1 MFSLRLLTALCGVL
15 LVSCSDDPGP
25 INIREK
31 WGKSIDNFGLQ
42 AVYPMREDFYVGDI
56 LLSVPAPD
64 CGINKI
70 TLQPDA
76 ALVGS
81 ITPGLIKQ
89 KFNWFYGHR
98 VVLPKSESAP
108 SSNSATP
115 QAPSVAIVPQAT
127 TASIFAADGEDRSFD
142 RLRLAALPAFSVG
155 TFSKGDLGLTSVSA
169 GLGQTFGLSG
179 KSSAAV
185 SISLTGVEEVQLP
198 APEMLNAIYEFL
210 ASEEAERVLD
220 PDNMLEISQHLAFRN
235 PPVGKGCEESKP
247 LLVFIDRVFYARAID
262 FDFGYDQTIAAT
274 LGIALQA
281 ASVVQQRPELP
292 GAGIGSAPATGGPTG
307 GDQTGKPGP
316 SVQSLEKSID
326 AASAVLRALA
336 GVQPP
341 GVGAGFGF
349 GQYGGLVLRQSFERP
364 LAFGVA
370 LTYSYDLADVLEL
383 VKRYKEERAKAKGL
397 IGKAAVLKPVS
408 FMTLAADVSPDPQ
421 AAAEATASIKQYDTV
436 IEQLKKQPL
445 ATSEEG
451 KPARLPPRKGPHSPL
466 INGPMFDVERP
477 GIVPVQP
484 SGEAIT
490 VQ

>member
-1 MFSLRLLTALCGVL
+1 MFSLRLLTAVSAVL
-15 LVSCSDDPGP
+15 LASCSDDPGP

-31 WGKSIDNFGLQ
+31 WGKSIHNFGLQ

-70 TLQPDA
+70 TLEPDA

-81 ITPGLIKQ
+81 ITPGLIRE

-98 VVLPKSESAP
+98 VVLPKSEPAPASSA
-108 SSNSATP
+108 ATA
-115 QAPSVAIVPQAT
+115 QSPSVAIVPQAT
-127 TASIFAADGEDRSFD
+127 TAYIFARDGEDRSFD

-155 TFSKGDLGLTSVSA
+155 TFSKGDLGLTSASA

-185 SISLTGVEEVQLP
+185 SVSLTGVEEVQIP
-198 APEMLNAIYEFL
+198 APELLNAVYEFL

-220 PDNMLEISQHLAFRN
+220 PDNMIEIATHLALRN
-235 PPVGKGCEESKP
+235 PPLAKGCTERKP
-247 LLVFIDRVFYARAID
+247 LLVFINRVFYARAID

-274 LGIALQA
+274 LGVALQA

-292 GAGIGSAPATGGPTG
+292 GAGTGSAPPAGPTG
-307 GDQTGKPGP
+307 ADQSAKAGP
-316 SVQSLEKSID
+316 SVQSLEQSVD

-336 GVQPP
+336 GVQPS

-370 LTYSYDLADVLEL
+370 LTYSYDLADVLDL
-383 VKRYKEERAKAKGL
+383 VKRYKAERAKAKGL

-408 FMTLAADVSPDPQ
+408 FITLAADVSPDPQ
-421 AAAEATASIKQYDTV
+421 AAAEAAASIKQYDTV

-451 KPARLPPRKGPHSPL
+451 KPARLPPRKGPDSPL
-466 INGPMFDVERP
+466 INGPVFDVERP
-477 GIVPVQP
+477 AIVPVQP

>member
-1 MFSLRLLTALCGVL
+1 MFSLRLLTALCGVAL
-15 LVSCSDDPGP
+15 ASCSDDPGP

-81 ITPGLIKQ
+81 ITPGLIRQ

-98 VVLPKSESAP
+98 VVLPKSEPAP
-108 SSNSATP
+108 TSSSATA

-127 TASIFAADGEDRSFD
+127 TANIFAADGEDRSFD

-155 TFSKGDLGLTSVSA
+155 TFSKGDLGLTSASA

-235 PPVGKGCEESKP
+235 SPVGKGCKESKP

-274 LGIALQA
+274 LGVALQA

-292 GAGIGSAPATGGPTG
+292 GAGTGSAPAPGSQTG

-316 SVQSLEKSID
+316 SVQGLEKSID

-383 VKRYKEERAKAKGL
+383 VKRYKEERARARGL
-397 IGKAAVLKPVS
+397 IGKAALVKPIG
-408 FMTLAADVSPDPQ
+408 FITLAADASPDQ
-421 AAAEATASIKQYDTV
+421 KAAAEAAASIKQYDRV
-436 IEQLKKQPL
+436 IEQLNNQPL
-445 ATSEEG
+445 SNSEGG
-451 KPARLPPRKGPHSPL
+451 KPPRLPPRKGPNSPL
-466 INGPMFDVERP
+466 MEGPKFDVERP
-477 GIVPVQP
+477 TMVPVQP
-484 SGEAIT
+484 GGEAIT